1 VRSVLLT
8 RLMLLIAT
16 TIMVMTIPI
25 NAAESE
31 DQSLYLK
38 LLKYEYDNRTFA
50 YLGMKKAAHV
60 LKDEPAGV
68 FYQAYYD
75 LEVVNQQIY
84 KRSAVALNFDYKAS
98 WFTKFRGHA
107 GGFAAHFITFSP
119 ESLIKIIV
127 PYIPKLEQLRDLAD
141 PRYQSFFAY
150 IVAHVAQEKT
160 QLEASQI
167 AKAEGWEQGAKV
179 LRAFV
184 DSIDVD
190 NITVIH
196 GDN

>member
-1 VRSVLLT
+1 MRSVLLT
-8 RLMLLIAT
+8 RLMLLIVT
-16 TIMVMTIPI
+16 TTMVMTMPL

-50 YLGMKKAAHV
+50 YLGMEKAAHV

-84 KRSAVALNFDYKAS
+84 KRSAIALNFDYKPS
-98 WFTKFRGHA
+98 WVTKFRGHA
-107 GGFAAHFITFSP
+107 GGFAAYFITFSP
-119 ESLIKIIV
+119 ESLIKIIA

-150 IVAHVAQEKT
+150 IVAQEKA
-160 QLEASQI
+160 QLEASQM

-190 NITVIH
+190 KITVMH

>member
-1 VRSVLLT
+1 MRSVLLT

-150 IVAHVAQEKT
+150 IVAQEKA
-160 QLEASQI
+160 QLKASQI

-190 NITVIH
+190 KITVIH

>member
-1 VRSVLLT
+1 MRSVLLT

-16 TIMVMTIPI
+16 TIMVMTMPI

-75 LEVVNQQIY
+75 LEMVNQQIY

-119 ESLIKIIV
+119 ESLMKIIV

-150 IVAHVAQEKT
+150 IVAQEKT

>member
-1 VRSVLLT
+1 MRSVFLT

-16 TIMVMTIPI
+16 TIMVMTTPI

-50 YLGMKKAAHV
+50 YLGMEKAAHV

-84 KRSAVALNFDYKAS
+84 KRSAIALNFDYKPS

-107 GGFAAHFITFSP
+107 GGFAAYFITFSP

-150 IVAHVAQEKT
+150 IVAQEKA

-190 NITVIH
+190 KITVIH
-196 GDN
+196 AEN

>member
-1 VRSVLLT
+1 MRSVLLT

-16 TIMVMTIPI
+16 TIMVMTMPI

-50 YLGMKKAAHV
+50 YSGMKKAAHV

-150 IVAHVAQEKT
+150 IVAQEKT

>member
-1 VRSVLLT
+1 MRSVLLT

-107 GGFAAHFITFSP
+107 GGFAAYFITFSP
-119 ESLIKIIV
+119 ESLIKIIA

-150 IVAHVAQEKT
+150 IVAQEKT

>member
-1 VRSVLLT
+1 MRSVLLT

-107 GGFAAHFITFSP
+107 GGFAAYFITFSP
-119 ESLIKIIV
+119 ESLIKIIA

-150 IVAHVAQEKT
+150 IVAQEKT

-190 NITVIH
+190 KITVMH

>member
-1 VRSVLLT
+1 MRSVLLT

-16 TIMVMTIPI
+16 TIMVMTMPI

-150 IVAHVAQEKT
+150 IVAQEKA

>member
-1 VRSVLLT
+1 MRSVLLT

-16 TIMVMTIPI
+16 TIMVMTMPI

-127 PYIPKLEQLRDLAD
+127 PYVPKLEQLRELAD

-150 IVAHVAQEKT
+150 IVAQEKT

>member
-1 VRSVLLT
+1 MRSVLLT

-50 YLGMKKAAHV
+50 YLSMQKAAHV
-60 LKDEPAGV
+60 LKSEPAGV
-68 FYQAYYD
+68 IYQAYYD
-75 LEVVNQQIY
+75 LEVVNQVIY
-84 KRSAVALNFDYKAS
+84 KRNAAALNFNYKAN
-98 WFTKFRGHA
+98 WVTRFRGHA
-107 GGFAAHFITFSP
+107 AGFATHFITFSP
-119 ESLIKIIV
+119 ESLIKVIV

-141 PRYQSFFAY
+141 SRYQSFFAY
-150 IVAHVAQEKT
+150 IVAQEKV

-190 NITVIH
+190 KITVMH

>member
-1 VRSVLLT
+1 MRSVLLT

-16 TIMVMTIPI
+16 TIMVMTMPI
-25 NAAESE
+25 NAAESD

-150 IVAHVAQEKT
+150 IVAQEKA

-190 NITVIH
+190 KITVIH

>member
-1 VRSVLLT
+1 VGVRLQKG
-8 RLMLLIAT
+8 LILVTAY
-16 TIMVMTIPI
+16 ILMVMAMPI

-31 DQSLYLK
+31 DQSVYLK

-150 IVAHVAQEKT
+150 IVAQEKA

-190 NITVIH
+190 KITVMH

>member
-1 VRSVLLT
+1 MRSVLLT

-150 IVAHVAQEKT
+150 IVAQEKT

-190 NITVIH
+190 NITVMH

>member
-1 VRSVLLT
+1 MRSVLLT
-8 RLMLLIAT
+8 RLMLLIVT
-16 TIMVMTIPI
+16 TTMVMTMPL

-50 YLGMKKAAHV
+50 YLGMEKAAHV

-127 PYIPKLEQLRDLAD
+127 PYVPKLEQLRDLAD

-150 IVAHVAQEKT
+150 IVAQEKA

-184 DSIDVD
+184 DSIDVE
-190 NITVIH
+190 NITVMH

>member
-1 VRSVLLT
+1 MRSVFLT
-8 RLMLLIAT
+8 RLMLLIAI
-16 TIMVMTIPI
+16 TIMVMTMPI

-50 YLGMKKAAHV
+50 YLGMEKAAHV

-107 GGFAAHFITFSP
+107 GGFAAYFITFSP
-119 ESLIKIIV
+119 ESLIKIIA
-127 PYIPKLEQLRDLAD
+127 PYIPKLEQLRDLSAT
-141 PRYQSFFAY
+141 RNQLFFDY
-150 IVAHVAQEKT
+150 VVAQEQA
-160 QLEASQI
+160 QLQASQI
-167 AKAEGWEQGAKV
+167 AKKEGWEQGAKV
-179 LRAFV
+179 LRGFV
-184 DSIDVD
+184 VGIDIDEIVATP
-190 NITVIH
+190 IQ
-196 GDN
+196 

>member
-1 VRSVLLT
+1 MRSVLLT

-16 TIMVMTIPI
+16 TIMVMTMPI

-50 YLGMKKAAHV
+50 YLGMEKAAHV

-84 KRSAVALNFDYKAS
+84 KRSAIALNFDYKAS

-107 GGFAAHFITFSP
+107 GGFAAYFITFSP
-119 ESLIKIIV
+119 ESLIKIIA

-150 IVAHVAQEKT
+150 IVAQEKA
-160 QLEASQI
+160 QLEASQM

-190 NITVIH
+190 KITVMH

>member
-1 VRSVLLT
+1 
-8 RLMLLIAT
+8 
-16 TIMVMTIPI
+16 MVMTIPI

-107 GGFAAHFITFSP
+107 GGFAAYFITFSP

-150 IVAHVAQEKT
+150 IVAQEKT

>member
-1 VRSVLLT
+1 MRSVLLT

-98 WFTKFRGHA
+98 WFTEFRGHA

-150 IVAHVAQEKT
+150 IVAQEKT

>member
-1 VRSVLLT
+1 MRSVLLT
-8 RLMLLIAT
+8 RLMLLIVT
-16 TIMVMTIPI
+16 TTMVMTMPL

-84 KRSAVALNFDYKAS
+84 KRSAIALNFDYKAS

-107 GGFAAHFITFSP
+107 GGFAAYFITFSP
-119 ESLIKIIV
+119 ESLIKIIA

-150 IVAHVAQEKT
+150 IVAQEKA

-190 NITVIH
+190 KITVIH

>member
-1 VRSVLLT
+1 MRSVLLT

-16 TIMVMTIPI
+16 TIMVMTMPI

-150 IVAHVAQEKT
+150 IVAQEKA

-190 NITVIH
+190 KITVMH

>member
-1 VRSVLLT
+1 MRSVLLT
-8 RLMLLIAT
+8 RLMLLIVT
-16 TIMVMTIPI
+16 TTMVMTMPL

-50 YLGMKKAAHV
+50 YLGMEKAAHV

-84 KRSAVALNFDYKAS
+84 KRSAIALNFDYKAS

-107 GGFAAHFITFSP
+107 GGFAAYFITFSP
-119 ESLIKIIV
+119 ESLIKIIA

-150 IVAHVAQEKT
+150 IVAQEKA
-160 QLEASQI
+160 QLEASQM

-190 NITVIH
+190 KITVMH

>member
-1 VRSVLLT
+1 MRSVLLT

-16 TIMVMTIPI
+16 TIMVMTMPI

-119 ESLIKIIV
+119 ESLIKILV

-150 IVAHVAQEKT
+150 IVAQERA

>member
-1 VRSVLLT
+1 MRSILLT

-16 TIMVMTIPI
+16 TIMVMTMPI

-60 LKDEPAGV
+60 LKGESAGV

-150 IVAHVAQEKT
+150 IVAQEKA

-190 NITVIH
+190 KITVMH

>member
-1 VRSVLLT
+1 MRSVLLT

-107 GGFAAHFITFSP
+107 GGFAAYFITFSP
-119 ESLIKIIV
+119 KSLIKIIA

-150 IVAHVAQEKT
+150 IVAQEKA
-160 QLEASQI
+160 QLEASQM

>member
-16 TIMVMTIPI
+16 TIMVMTLPI

-150 IVAHVAQEKT
+150 IVAQEKT

>member
-1 VRSVLLT
+1 MRSVLLT

-16 TIMVMTIPI
+16 TIMVMTMPI

-50 YLGMKKAAHV
+50 YLGMEKAAHV

-84 KRSAVALNFDYKAS
+84 TRSAIALNFDYKPS

-107 GGFAAHFITFSP
+107 GGFAAYFITFSP
-119 ESLIKIIV
+119 ESLIKIIA

-150 IVAHVAQEKT
+150 IVAQEKA

-190 NITVIH
+190 KITVMH

>member
-8 RLMLLIAT
+8 RLMLLIVT
-16 TIMVMTIPI
+16 TTMVMTMPL

-50 YLGMKKAAHV
+50 YLGMGKAAHV

-84 KRSAVALNFDYKAS
+84 KRSAIALNFDYKAS

-107 GGFAAHFITFSP
+107 GGFAAYFITFSP
-119 ESLIKIIV
+119 ESLIKIIA
-127 PYIPKLEQLRDLAD
+127 PYIPKLEQLRDLSAT
-141 PRYQSFFAY
+141 RNQLFFDY
-150 IVAHVAQEKT
+150 VVAQEQA
-160 QLEASQI
+160 QLQASQI
-167 AKAEGWEQGAKV
+167 AKKEGWEQGAKV
-179 LRAFV
+179 LRGFV
-184 DSIDVD
+184 VGIDIDEIVATP
-190 NITVIH
+190 IQ
-196 GDN
+196 

>member
-1 VRSVLLT
+1 MRVILQTGLILLT
-8 RLMLLIAT
+8 AYILVAMPISAT
-16 TIMVMTIPI
+16 E
-25 NAAESE
+25 AE
-31 DQSLYLK
+31 DQTLYMK
-38 LLKYEYDNRTFA
+38 RLKYEFDNRTFA
-50 YLGMKKAAHV
+50 YLSMKKAAHV

-75 LEVVNQQIY
+75 LEVVNQDIY
-84 KRSAVALNFDYKAS
+84 KRSAISLNFDYKAN
-98 WFTKFRGHA
+98 WFTRFRGNA
-107 GGFAAHFITFSP
+107 AGFATHLIIFSP
-119 ESLIKIIV
+119 ESLIKVIV

-141 PRYQSFFAY
+141 PRYESFFAY
-150 IVAHVAQEKT
+150 IVAQEKA

-190 NITVIH
+190 KITVMH

>member
-1 VRSVLLT
+1 MRSVLLT

-16 TIMVMTIPI
+16 TIMVMTMPI

-50 YLGMKKAAHV
+50 YLGMEKAAHV

-150 IVAHVAQEKT
+150 IVAQEKA

-190 NITVIH
+190 KITVIH

>member
-1 VRSVLLT
+1 MGVRFQKG
-8 RLMLLIAT
+8 LILVTAY
-16 TIMVMTIPI
+16 ILMVMAMPI

-31 DQSLYLK
+31 DQSVYLK

-150 IVAHVAQEKT
+150 IVAQEKA

-190 NITVIH
+190 NITVMH

>member
-1 VRSVLLT
+1 MRSVLLT

-119 ESLIKIIV
+119 DSLIKILV

-150 IVAHVAQEKT
+150 IVAQEKT

>member
-1 VRSVLLT
+1 MRVILQTGLILLT
-8 RLMLLIAT
+8 AYILMAMPISAT
-16 TIMVMTIPI
+16 E
-25 NAAESE
+25 AEN
-31 DQSLYLK
+31 QTLYMK
-38 LLKYEYDNRTFA
+38 RLKYEFDNRTFA
-50 YLGMKKAAHV
+50 YLSMKKAAHV

-75 LEVVNQQIY
+75 LEVVNQDIY
-84 KRSAVALNFDYKAS
+84 KRSAISLNFDYKAN
-98 WFTKFRGHA
+98 WFTRFRGNA
-107 GGFAAHFITFSP
+107 AGFATHLIIFSP
-119 ESLIKIIV
+119 ESLIKVIV

-141 PRYQSFFAY
+141 PRYESFFAY
-150 IVAHVAQEKT
+150 IVAQEQA

-190 NITVIH
+190 KITVMH

>member
-1 VRSVLLT
+1 MRSVLLT

-50 YLGMKKAAHV
+50 YLGMEKAAHV

-150 IVAHVAQEKT
+150 IVAQEKA

>member
-1 VRSVLLT
+1 MRSVLLT

-16 TIMVMTIPI
+16 TIMVMTMPI

-119 ESLIKIIV
+119 ESLIKILV

-150 IVAHVAQEKT
+150 IVAQERA

-190 NITVIH
+190 NITVMH

>member
-1 VRSVLLT
+1 
-8 RLMLLIAT
+8 
-16 TIMVMTIPI
+16 MVMTMPI

-50 YLGMKKAAHV
+50 YLGMEKAAHV

-84 KRSAVALNFDYKAS
+84 KRSAIALNFDYKPS

-107 GGFAAHFITFSP
+107 GGFAAYFITFSP
-119 ESLIKIIV
+119 ESLIKILV

-150 IVAHVAQEKT
+150 IVAQEKA

>member
-1 VRSVLLT
+1 MRSVLLT

-16 TIMVMTIPI
+16 TIMVMTMPI

-150 IVAHVAQEKT
+150 IVAQERA

-190 NITVIH
+190 KITVIH

>member
-1 VRSVLLT
+1 MRSVLLT

-16 TIMVMTIPI
+16 TIMVMTMPI

-50 YLGMKKAAHV
+50 CLGMKKAAHV

-107 GGFAAHFITFSP
+107 GGFAAYFITFSP
-119 ESLIKIIV
+119 ESLIKILV

-150 IVAHVAQEKT
+150 IVAQEKT

>member
-1 VRSVLLT
+1 MRSVLLT
-8 RLMLLIAT
+8 RLMLLIVT
-16 TIMVMTIPI
+16 TTMVMTMPL

-50 YLGMKKAAHV
+50 YLGMGKAAHV

-107 GGFAAHFITFSP
+107 GGFAAYFITFSP
-119 ESLIKIIV
+119 ESLIKIIA

-150 IVAHVAQEKT
+150 IVAQEKA
-160 QLEASQI
+160 QLEASQM

-190 NITVIH
+190 KITVMH

>member
-1 VRSVLLT
+1 MRSVLLT

-16 TIMVMTIPI
+16 TIMVMAMPI

-150 IVAHVAQEKT
+150 IVAQEKT

>member
-1 VRSVLLT
+1 MRVILQTGLILLT
-8 RLMLLIAT
+8 AYILVAMPISAT
-16 TIMVMTIPI
+16 E
-25 NAAESE
+25 AE
-31 DQSLYLK
+31 DQTLYMK
-38 LLKYEYDNRTFA
+38 RLKYEFDNRTFA
-50 YLGMKKAAHV
+50 YLSMKKAAHV

-75 LEVVNQQIY
+75 LEVVNQDIY
-84 KRSAVALNFDYKAS
+84 KRSAISLNFDYKAN
-98 WFTKFRGHA
+98 WFTRFRGNA
-107 GGFAAHFITFSP
+107 AGFATHLIIFSP
-119 ESLIKIIV
+119 ESLIKVIV

-150 IVAHVAQEKT
+150 IVAQEQA

-190 NITVIH
+190 KITVMH